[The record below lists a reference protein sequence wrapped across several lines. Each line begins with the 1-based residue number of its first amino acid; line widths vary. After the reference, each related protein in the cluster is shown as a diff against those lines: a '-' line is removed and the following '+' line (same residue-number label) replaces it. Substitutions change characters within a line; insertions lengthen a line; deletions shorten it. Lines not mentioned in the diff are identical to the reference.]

1 MDYRTSQESHRKHGR
16 PKLIYHKNVRAILSA
31 IIIVGMGL
39 LIGCDERNEPE
50 LPAIV
55 YTLKKNIVT
64 PGVALSVDAEENL
77 LAVAASSAG
86 TFVYD
91 ITNVSVPV
99 EMFHYEPPGRLFSSE
114 VEVDAIN
121 GLVVTSSGPLSEAG
135 DKYPVHVIE
144 TGQRIGGLAFTSPEE
159 MELRSF
165 EGILNVWRTDNSDG
179 LAFDSYCYNA
189 DSARWRPDYCTDF
202 YVGIPNASYRLR
214 GFGIRD
220 TLVAVAQANFEIR
233 LHNISSGL
241 INTRFSTTGDPQDVA
256 WYGDFLLVAD
266 NVHFTVV
273 NVANLDSPSV
283 VKTLTIPGADRLQR
297 VVTEGNYAILL
308 DDADGLYVVDVSTP
322 TDPKH
327 VQTIS
332 LPEVSSVTAANGRV
346 IASDEQLG
354 VLIYER

>member
-1 MDYRTSQESHRKHGR
+1 MIYR
-16 PKLIYHKNVRAILSA
+16 KNVRAILSA

-99 EMFHYEPPGRLFSSE
+99 EMFHYEPAGQLF
-114 VEVDAIN
+114 VEFVGIDAVN
-121 GLVVTSSGPLSEAG
+121 GLVQSVAAPDLEPG
-135 DKYPVHVIE
+135 DKYPVHRVSD
-144 TGQRIGGLAFTSPEE
+144 GMRIGGAAFSG
-159 MELRSF
+159 
-165 EGILNVWRTDNSDG
+165 GIFKVKVISSQNEFNSWRTDQSDG
-179 LAFDSYCYNA
+179 DGLGVSSYCYNP
-189 DSARWRPDYCTDF
+189 DSARWRPEYCTTF
-202 YVGIPNASYRLR
+202 NTSYLPSNGVRLR
-214 GFGIRD
+214 GFDASGNVFAI
-220 TLVAVAQANFEIR
+220 AQSNYELR
-233 LHNISSGL
+233 LYNPVDASTIA
-241 INTRFSTTGDPQDVA
+241 RFSTPGDPQDVA
-256 WYGDFLLVAD
+256 WRGDYLYVAD
-266 NVHFTVV
+266 NYHLTVV
-273 NVANLDSPSV
+273 SVANLDTPVV